1 MEKEKQVKEEIKEE
15 NAITYREFGGVQKR
29 STTQAE
35 KFTTIDLTDVKTLY
49 NLENAECDY
58 KINDCVDQ
66 SIRVKDV
73 LIKNYYKP
81 LDEPV
86 VDENGE
92 IVREFETS
100 RVCILIDAAGKTYV
114 TASKMFTIQMMRFI
128 NDFGVDVI
136 KNGLDIK
143 IVKKKVKNSSN
154 TSLGFE
160 LI

>member
-1 MEKEKQVKEEIKEE
+1 MKEIKNENETVEE
-15 NAITYREFGGVQKR
+15 TALTYKQFGGMTRR

-35 KFTTIDLTDVKTLY
+35 KFTTIDLNDVKTLY

-92 IVREFETS
+92 ILREFDTS
-100 RVCILIDAAGKTYV
+100 RVCILIDDAGKTYV

-128 NDFGVDVI
+128 NDFGIDVI
-136 KNGLDIK
+136 KNGLEIK
-143 IVKKKVKNSSN
+143 IVKKKVKGSNN

>member
-1 MEKEKQVKEEIKEE
+1 MKKEELKEVEE
-15 NAITYREFGGVQKR
+15 NAITFREFNSVARR

-66 SIRVKDV
+66 AIRVKDV

-81 LDEPV
+81 LDDPE
-86 VDENGE
+86 VDDNGE
-92 IVREFETS
+92 ITKEFEIS
-100 RVCILIDAAGKTYV
+100 RVTILIDDAGKTYV
-114 TASKMFTIQMMRFI
+114 TGSKMFTLQMMRFI

-136 KNGLDIK
+136 KNGLEIK
-143 IVKKKVKNSSN
+143 IVKKKVRNSNN

>member
-1 MEKEKQVKEEIKEE
+1 MKEIKNENETVEE
-15 NAITYREFGGVQKR
+15 TALTYKQFGVITRR

-35 KFTTIDLTDVKTLY
+35 KFTTIDLSDVKTLY

-92 IVREFETS
+92 IIREFDTS
-100 RVCILIDAAGKTYV
+100 RVCILIDDAGKTYV

-128 NDFGVDVI
+128 NDFGIDVI
-136 KNGLDIK
+136 KNGLEIK
-143 IVKKKVKNSSN
+143 IVKKKVKGSNN